1 MSGLTGFLSVNRNVR
16 SADVGPREFRLPRM
30 NPFPKLDRRAV
41 RASAPATTVAT
52 RNAPPRCAL
61 TVIADI
67 GPLPEMTTDVM
78 DASVNCPASNVK
90 RADARTRG
98 PWSRC
103 GLGQLVGRM
112 LSGR

>member
-30 NPFPKLDRRAV
+30 NPFPKLDRRALAPV
-41 RASAPATTVAT
+41 PATTVAT
-52 RNAPPRCAL
+52 RNAAPRCGV

-67 GPLPEMTTDVM
+67 GPLPEMTTDVI
-78 DASVNCPASNVK
+78 DESVNCPASNVK
-90 RADARTRG
+90 RADARGRG
-98 PWSRC
+98 PWSRR
-103 GLGQLVGRM
+103 GWGQLVGRM